1 MGESK
6 KRAKLVYLVGVLT
19 PDLRHFNLQ
28 MRFDPICAGNLSQ
41 HVRPDY
47 FQQIL
52 RRNLHQS
59 SISERS
65 HLPLTFPVSPSGP
78 NRQKQPSGDAA
89 VHPLTDPSI

>member
-1 MGESK
+1 
-6 KRAKLVYLVGVLT
+6 
-19 PDLRHFNLQ
+19 
-28 MRFDPICAGNLSQ
+28 
-41 HVRPDY
+41 
-47 FQQIL
+47 L